1 MELTVRLY
9 EVASLGTMQRSV
21 QLCGAQADIRDV
33 AATCAVFG
41 FFFFQAED
49 GIRDLT
55 VTGVQTCALPIYLE
69 GDDPALT
76 VGKHAEWQDRIHSE
90 RADGIQA
97 LLLADQHRI
106 VDTDVVCV
114 LEDRVAEV
122 HGDPDHLQGLRRAFP
137 PQALEQGNLLAA
149 RLAPGGPEVHQQR
162 TALPVREL
170 VTDAIAVGERD
181 LRQPLGYRAPR
192 RSHLRLGG

>member
-1 MELTVRLY
+1 MRFPRIRSLRAARLGSRGLWRAGAA
-9 EVASLGTMQRSV
+9 EPADTGGDLLAGAGQIEAPGMQIVHPVEDEIGLVPV
-21 QLCGAQADIRDV
+21 QLAD
-33 AATCAVFG
+33 F
-41 FFFFQAED
+41 
-49 GIRDLT
+49 
-55 VTGVQTCALPIYLE
+55 E

-90 RADGIQA
+90 RADGVQA

-122 HGDPDHLQGLRRAFP
+122 HGDPDYLQGLRRAFP

-149 RLAPGGPEVHQQR
+149 RLAPGGPEVHQ
-162 TALPVREL
+162 
-170 VTDAIAVGERD
+170 
-181 LRQPLGYRAPR
+181 
-192 RSHLRLGG
+192 